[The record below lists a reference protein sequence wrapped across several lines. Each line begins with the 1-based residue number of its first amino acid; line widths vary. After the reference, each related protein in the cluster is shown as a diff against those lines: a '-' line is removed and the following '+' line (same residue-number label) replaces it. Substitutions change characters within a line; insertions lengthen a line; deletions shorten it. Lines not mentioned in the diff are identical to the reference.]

1 MVIFYRVPAPRKPLQ
16 NILWLVGERV
26 GRAAITA
33 TVLGIV
39 ARHLEPAGFGRLN
52 FAVAATT
59 IFAALASLGLEG
71 VVVNELIRRPDRT
84 GAVLGTALRLRLFA
98 GAVAT
103 VLLSGISWLVPALR
117 ADALLISVVSL
128 GLLLQPVDV
137 VDLWF
142 QRHLDSRR
150 TVVARFVGIVA
161 GATLKLWLV
170 AGNAGLP
177 AFAWAQVADFGFIG
191 LSVAW
196 AGWRSPHRSG
206 PWRWDPEIART
217 LWRRGVPLALSGIVV
232 AFAMRLDQLL
242 VRTWLGEGQAG
253 IYFAATRLTDMAVFA
268 GGAMA
273 LSLFPALSA
282 SHTRSAADYQA
293 RLQAMFD
300 ALSALGWAVAIGC
313 TVAGP
318 WIIRLLY
325 GPAYAGATAVLAI
338 QGWAALIALSAAV
351 RWNFIILSAPTIVN
365 LGAAL
370 LHILTLLGVAG
381 ALMPRWGTTGAAVAL
396 LAANTVSG
404 FLTTFLFPSL
414 RPCAQAQA
422 RAFLILFTPG
432 RWRDLLRQFHA

>member
-1 MVIFYRVPAPRKPLQ
+1 MIPRVSVLRQPLQ
-16 NILWLVGERV
+16 NIVWLVGERV

-39 ARHLEPAGFGRLN
+39 ARHLEPSGFGRLN
-52 FAVAATT
+52 FAVTTMTICAAV
-59 IFAALASLGLEG
+59 ASLGLEG
-71 VVVNELIRRPDRT
+71 VVVNELIRRPDQA
-84 GAVLGTALRLRLFA
+84 GAVLGTAMRLRLLA

-103 VLLSGISWLVPALR
+103 GLLSGTSWVVPALR
-117 ADALLISVVSL
+117 ADALLISIVSL
-128 GLLLQPVDV
+128 SLLLQPVEV

-170 AGNAGLP
+170 ASGAEL
-177 AFAWAQVADFGFIG
+177 ATFAWAQVADVGFIG
-191 LSVAW
+191 LSLAW
-196 AGWRSPHRSG
+196 AGWRSPHPSG
-206 PWRWDPEIART
+206 SWRWDSEIARV
-217 LWRRGVPLALSGIVV
+217 LWRRGAPLALSGVVV

-242 VRTWLGEGQAG
+242 VRLWLGEGQAG

-268 GGAMA
+268 GGAMT
-273 LSLFPALSA
+273 LSLFPALAA
-282 SHTRSAADYQA
+282 SHMRSITDYQA

-300 ALSALGWAVAIGC
+300 ALTALGWAMAVGF
-313 TVAGP
+313 TLAGP
-318 WIIRLLY
+318 LIIRLLY
-325 GPAYAGATAVLAI
+325 GPAYTGAAAVLAV
-338 QGWAALIALSAAV
+338 QGWACLIALSAAV

-370 LHILTLLGVAG
+370 LHILTLLGVAS
-381 ALMPRWGTTGAAVAL
+381 ALVPRWGPTGAAVSL
-396 LAANTVSG
+396 LAANIVSG